1 MLWDKA
7 ASSSSVFVQCLVPQG
22 SVLLIITS
30 STMADILCKGL
41 DAPFPISPANP
52 AVAQGLLVIC
62 RNSLQLPLGFVLTLP
77 TEQEK

>member
-1 MLWDKA
+1 
-7 ASSSSVFVQCLVPQG
+7 
-22 SVLLIITS
+22 
-30 STMADILCKGL
+30 MANILCKGL